1 MTIIFTDMHFQE
13 IFRWENCTAIPR
25 VGDGIDLITNA
36 YVVMGVAWRTSTTI
50 HISLKKVY

>member
-13 IFRWENCTAIPR
+13 ILRWDNCTAIPR